1 MRGHLQAGLTIVAM
15 LSLFAIAI
23 DASDNY
29 TVNYG
34 TNQSITA
41 HTECRKVTNAS
52 ATGASVYVP
61 TQTDAEWQS
70 FYTNPPAGV
79 TTSGCVTPGSQTFS
93 TAGTYSFVV
102 PEHNTLTVQVWGA
115 GGGGAGILGS
125 ASDVVGISGGTSVWD
140 GSLVAHG
147 GSRGTSSGGSG
158 GTASGGTTNTAGVS
172 GEGTSGDRWGGAG
185 GAGANGGAGGA
196 RKSIAGSGNAG
207 TAPGGGGSGCGGGG
221 RGWENWGAGAGGGG
235 YSVRTYNSGT
245 YQAGTTISLT
255 VGAGGGGGGVTANNQ
270 CKGGNG
276 AGGRVIVTWN

>member
-93 TAGTYSFVV
+93 TAGTYSFTV
-102 PEHNTLTVQVWGA
+102 PEHNSITVQVWGGGGGGGGKDGAANIAGGSNGGTSSWASAVIA
-115 GGGGAGILGS
+115 GGGARATVSAGGA
-125 ASDVVGISGGTSVWD
+125 
-140 GSLVAHG
+140 
-147 GSRGTSSGGSG
+147 G
-158 GTASGGTTNTAGVS
+158 GTASGGTTNTSGAAGTTA
-172 GEGTSGDRWGGAG
+172 GKGGN
-185 GAGANGGAGGA
+185 GANGGLGGA
-196 RKSIAGSGNAG
+196 ALPSSDPGPGNPGS
-207 TAPGGGGSGCGGGG
+207 APGGGGGGAALYTMKTGVFIPASGGGG
-221 RGWENWGAGAGGGG
+221 GSYSTRTYTSGTYTPGSSVTIVVGAAGAGGNGTAQDGG
-235 YSVRTYNSGT
+235 RG
-245 YQAGTTISLT
+245 
-255 VGAGGGGGGVTANNQ
+255 GA
-270 CKGGNG
+270 
-276 AGGRVIVTWN
+276 GRVIVTWN